1 MAHSISKYSSFDLP
15 LENGYGEPSH
25 IAKMGTFY
33 FDNLTSK
40 QYQNKNGLAEWVEF
54 TNSSTS
60 SNTPFTGGTVSG
72 ATIFTNGLTSNTISA
87 TTYYNLPQDIYTTGL
102 TFNPS
107 NYDLTINVNDGS
119 NYTQNLSI
127 LSSDVNITGG
137 TYNNSTGIATFTNN
151 TGGTFNVSG
160 FITGFTDI
168 YVTGGTYSNQTLSL
182 KRNDNNNVTIT
193 GFTDVTITGISYN
206 NNTISLTNNTGGTL
220 NTTINLFTGLTATTI
235 SATTYQNL
243 PPDINNIIIT
253 TAISIT
259 TNTTDTSGYGQN
271 GRNVMISNGANAINL
286 TCETGST
293 ANFVASY
300 TKLGSSTI
308 TFVAGS
314 GSTLV
319 QVDGTAALS
328 GIVGSTACLT
338 RTNNTYYLQIS
349 NR

>member
-1 MAHSISKYSSFDLP
+1 LFGVNTYSTTTGDPSIV
-15 LENGYGEPSH
+15 
-25 IAKMGTFY
+25 AR
-33 FDNLTSK
+33 
-40 QYQNKNGLAEWVEF
+40 
-54 TNSSTS
+54 STGKIGI
-60 SNTPFTGGTVSG
+60 NVVTPTEALHVSG
-72 ATIFTNGLTSNTISA
+72 NTI
-87 TTYYNLPQDIYTTGL
+87 I
-102 TFNPS
+102 
-107 NYDLTINVNDGS
+107 DG
-119 NYTQNLSI
+119 I
-127 LSSDVNITGG
+127 
-137 TYNNSTGIATFTNN
+137 
-151 TGGTFNVSG
+151 
-160 FITGFTDI
+160 
-168 YVTGGTYSNQTLSL
+168 
-182 KRNDNNNVTIT
+182 
-193 GFTDVTITGISYN
+193 
-206 NNTISLTNNTGGTL
+206 
-220 NTTINLFTGLTATTI
+220 LTATTI